1 MFSHEKYFFENPRRD
16 LRFTVLG
23 QREYLCMNRQSDYT
37 ADHLPITNF
46 KGDLSDTLVLGGWAV
61 LGAGIEHSEL
71 IAAAA
76 VNCKSKIF
84 VEFHHKYL
92 RISHPLELLFRLV
105 CVFRTGP

>member
-1 MFSHEKYFFENPRRD
+1 MFSHELYFFKNPRRD

-46 KGDLSDTLVLGGWAV
+46 KGDLSDTLVLGGMGSIRRKQPRA
-61 LGAGIEHSEL
+61 LKAST
-71 IAAAA
+71 AAAA

-84 VEFHHKYL
+84 VEFHH
-92 RISHPLELLFRLV
+92 S
-105 CVFRTGP
+105 